1 VEEPRQE
8 TTNKGQGQMNQ
19 LFWLTNLVIAFT
31 AYSLGRFIT
40 IRNLRIAADKLM
52 AEAKEIMAKIEADN
66 ERWKAAQERMA
77 EKIAAQALEDNATGS
92 PIGVSLARELGVE
105 L

>member
-1 VEEPRQE
+1 
-8 TTNKGQGQMNQ
+8 MNT

-31 AYSLGRFIT
+31 AYQVGRFVT

-52 AEAKEIMAKIEADN
+52 GKMEIDRQRIKL
-66 ERWKAAQERMA
+66 
-77 EKIAAQALEDNATGS
+77 AQARNATQALKDNATGS
-92 PIGVSLARELGVE
+92 PIGVSLARETGIE